1 LPMHFFRQRS
11 PLTKAAIGMGR
22 PAPLL
27 SKEIGVSPLLCL
39 LFEPCSR
46 SAACTLQCF
55 KTILE
60 QINWLDCAVRPFG
73 LDLPSV
79 TVAQHDAENRLW
91 GSHETH
97 YLQKSSD
104 GRISNSRAAFLFPGN
119 KNPKHG
125 NRLRAPGAQGSVGD
139 TRHAALPF
147 KIAARAASRL
157 HRHRA
162 LRLHRLSAAW
172 PSLGVCLSTYCC
184 SGAVH

>member
-1 LPMHFFRQRS
+1 VYFIAKHFFS
-11 PLTKAAIGMGR
+11 AAWPLAEVTIGRGR
-22 PAPLL
+22 LAPPLP
-27 SKEIGVSPLLCL
+27 KETGVSPLLCL
-39 LFEPCSR
+39 LFEPRSR
-46 SAACTLQCF
+46 LGARAFQGF

-60 QINWLDCAVRPFG
+60 QINWLDRAVRPFG

-125 NRLRAPGAQGSVGD
+125 NRLRAPGAQGGVGIRD
-139 TRHAALPF
+139 TPRRP
-147 KIAARAASRL
+147 
-157 HRHRA
+157 
-162 LRLHRLSAAW
+162 LRLQHARRHVSIAI
-172 PSLGVCLSTYCC
+172 
-184 SGAVH
+184 VH